1 MADFIQTSITKTAV
15 RELAAPIADVTAFA
29 TVVDGVITNNP
40 WNCTAYTYGDVP
52 QDPVAKSRE
61 AYTAY
66 ILFEDNEANTVGTMT
81 ARSVTVAGFNATIT
95 EILADAELA
104 TAMGGDAVR
113 DADSENYSCTLKCHD
128 ANGEVYYVTIARDQV
143 RISSYSDDA
152 IRTRVETWAD
162 TVPALA

>member
-1 MADFIQTSITKTAV
+1 
-15 RELAAPIADVTAFA
+15 
-29 TVVDGVITNNP
+29 
-40 WNCTAYTYGDVP
+40 
-52 QDPVAKSRE
+52 
-61 AYTAY
+61 
-66 ILFEDNEANTVGTMT
+66 MT
-81 ARSVTVAGFNATIT
+81 ARSLTVAGFNATVT
-95 EILADAELA
+95 EILADAGLA

-128 ANGEVYYVTIARDQV
+128 ANGEVYYVTFARDQV

>member
-15 RELAAPIADVTAFA
+15 RELAAPIASVAAFS
-29 TVVDGVITNNP
+29 TIVDGVITDNP
-40 WNCTAYTYGDVP
+40 WNCTAYTYGDIP

-66 ILFEDNEANTVGTMT
+66 ILFEDNEANSVGSMT
-81 ARSVTVAGFNATIT
+81 ARSQTVAGFNATIT
-95 EILADAELA
+95 EILADAALA

-113 DADSENYSCTLKCHD
+113 DSDSENYSCTLKCHD
-128 ANGEVYYVTIARDQV
+128 ANGEVYYVTFARDQV